1 MAMEKTSH
9 QKKEDGMVGET
20 WKRKIT
26 DDEGG
31 VNLMPFINFLV
42 VLIPVLMLSAE
53 FSQIN
58 IIDACPVRGGGTDS
72 LSLERPIPTQLAI
85 CISDSAITIAGNERF
100 LASIPCTP
108 RFLPEQQITEAL
120 ATIRSGLT
128 ANRDQ
133 ITIAS
138 DNRVKYQRL
147 IDVMDLAR
155 KHGFTDVSIAKL
167 RS

>member
-1 MAMEKTSH
+1 
-9 QKKEDGMVGET
+9 MVGET
-20 WKRKIT
+20 WKRKLT
-26 DDEGG
+26 GDDG

-58 IIDACPVRGGGTDS
+58 IIDACPVKGGGTDS
-72 LSLERPIPTQLAI
+72 LSLERPIPTKLAI

-108 RFLPEQQITEAL
+108 RFLPEPEIAQAL
-120 ATIRSGLT
+120 ANIRSGLG
-128 ANRDQ
+128 ADNNE

-155 KHGFTDVSIAKL
+155 KNGFTDVSIARL